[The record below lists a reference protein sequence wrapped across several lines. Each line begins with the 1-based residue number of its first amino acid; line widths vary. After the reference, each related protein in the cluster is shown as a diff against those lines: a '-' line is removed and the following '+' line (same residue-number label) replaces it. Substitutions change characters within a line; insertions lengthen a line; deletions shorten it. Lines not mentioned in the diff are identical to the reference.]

1 MNQKLLKE
9 LKIILKDEYQ
19 QDLNNRDVEIV
30 GNQILSSFE
39 TLIKLRIDKNIDKW
53 YIIVAYSMK
62 HIIQSFLNLSS
73 VMGGSADNFI
83 FG

>member
-39 TLIKLRIDKNIDKW
+39 TLIKLRVDKNNDK
-53 YIIVAYSMK
+53 
-62 HIIQSFLNLSS
+62 
-73 VMGGSADNFI
+73 
-83 FG
+83 

>member
-39 TLIKLRIDKNIDKW
+39 TLIKIHLDNNKDK
-53 YIIVAYSMK
+53 
-62 HIIQSFLNLSS
+62 
-73 VMGGSADNFI
+73 
-83 FG
+83 